1 MVKAARELLA
11 REIPAPAGTAAES
24 EDQEAAPSAE
34 APKAET
40 AEVDDAEVE
49 ETEEQTQARLLKTGK
64 ERAERLLKSLGV
76 PLS

>member
-11 REIPAPAGTAAES
+11 REIPAPAVAAAEVES
-24 EDQEAAPSAE
+24 QEAAPTDE
-34 APKAET
+34 APKAEA
-40 AEVDDAEVE
+40 AEGDD
-49 ETEEQTQARLLKTGK
+49 ETEEEMQARLLKTGK

>member
-11 REIPAPAGTAAES
+11 RNIPVPPAPAVDAE
-24 EDQEAAPSAE
+24 EKKVAPGAE
-34 APKAET
+34 VPKAEP
-40 AEVDDAEVE
+40 VDDDDAEAE